1 MATPLTAVVSPR
13 GLPPLGLLTVT
24 LPLKEVSTVPKL
36 SSAVT
41 TGPKPLPAV
50 TLLGGWLVTTNCV
63 ATPGGV
69 TSMAL
74 VVAEISPLDTSR

>member
-13 GLPPLGLLTVT
+13 GSTTVGVVDRHAAIEGGIHGAETVLGRD
-24 LPLKEVSTVPKL
+24 
-36 SSAVT
+36 SS
-41 TGPKPLPAV
+41 PKPLPAV
-50 TLLGGWLVTTNCV
+50 TLLGGLLVTTNCV